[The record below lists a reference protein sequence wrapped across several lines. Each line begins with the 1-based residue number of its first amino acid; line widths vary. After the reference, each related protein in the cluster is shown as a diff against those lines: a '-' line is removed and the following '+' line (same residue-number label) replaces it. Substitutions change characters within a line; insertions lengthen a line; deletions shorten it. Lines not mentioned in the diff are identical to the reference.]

1 MSDPLLITES
11 GDYLVDETGLV
22 YLSSGDVIPTPGIWD
37 VGIWDESLWSYV
49 QVSGEV
55 IDGSDAV
62 LGGIALIDPVGGL
75 ISEAPDVAVGAIT
88 SNQGV
93 SGNVTENQDGVTGTV
108 SVINF
113 VDADVTENQ
122 DDALGQIGIKI
133 GVSGAVA
140 ETEDDAFALIEKGPT
155 PVFGDID
162 EGEDQVS
169 NDSSITIGVSGAIV
183 ENKDKARGNLFGV
196 SGYKR
201 PGGGWAPQFHY
212 KREWEIKAELVVEP
226 EVVIDLAAEPDPYF
240 IPQALPMDPA
250 VERII
255 ASILQGPA
263 MVDTDES
270 DIEEI
275 LMHL

>member
-1 MSDPLLITES
+1 MPQPSLWDQGLWDEARWGYVTIDGTITE
-11 GDYLVDETGLV
+11 G
-22 YLSSGDVIPTPGIWD
+22 P
-37 VGIWDESLWSYV
+37 
-49 QVSGEV
+49 
-55 IDGSDAV
+55 DGA
-62 LGGIALIDPVGGL
+62 LGGIAVIDPVGGL
-75 ISEAPDVAVGAIT
+75 ISEVPDVVVGAIT

-93 SGNVTENQDGVTGTV
+93 NGNVTENQDGVTGTV

-133 GVSGAVA
+133 GVSGSVA

-169 NDSSITIGVSGAIV
+169 NDSAITIGISGAIV
-183 ENKDKARGNLFGV
+183 ENRDKVRGNLFGV

-212 KREWEIKAELVVEP
+212 KREWEMEVEAVIEP
-226 EVVIDLAAEPDPYF
+226 EIVIDLATEPDPYF

-255 ASILQGPA
+255 SSILQGPA

-270 DIEEI
+270 DIEDI